1 MDLKHEL
8 ELLVSGLVKHAIEG
22 ESGVVD
28 NDVNLSEGP
37 IKFFDDRSN
46 WRRWFG

>member
-8 ELLVSGLVKHAIEG
+8 ELLVGGLVEHAVEG

-28 NDVNLSEGP
+28 NDVDLSESP
-37 IKFFDDRSN
+37 ISFLMIDPIGRGSL
-46 WRRWFG
+46 G